1 MDDAQ
6 LQTIWQQRQPRY
18 RAASVAE
25 PLAML
30 MKQRLSRRVKQL
42 GQLGSIWAEL
52 VPDAI
57 REHAALERF
66 TSGVLTVMVDTAARR
81 FELQTLLRGGL
92 ERAIQSRFAGSLRRI
107 KLVPGQFYTVDQ
119 ETGAKRY
126 SFERV

>member
-42 GQLGSIWAEL
+42 GQLGLIWAEL

-66 TSGVLTVMVDTAARR
+66 CDGARR
-81 FELQTLLRGGL
+81 HDGAHGV
-92 ERAIQSRFAGSLRRI
+92 AVSDRFAEGHD
-107 KLVPGQFYTVDQ
+107 VG
-119 ETGAKRY
+119 
-126 SFERV
+126 

>member
-1 MDDAQ
+1 
-6 LQTIWQQRQPRY
+6 
-18 RAASVAE
+18 
-25 PLAML
+25 ML

-42 GQLGSIWAEL
+42 GQLGLIWAEL

-92 ERAIQSRFAGSLRRI
+92 ERAIQSKFAGSLRRI